1 MTLQNLSKILD
12 KYDQKL
18 GSSSLGRFELLNSL
32 PFYSWHN
39 PQDTRTLNHIIGL
52 PQKNGQYYPL
62 FDYEQMLFDTLQDH
76 KHVWIKKAT
85 GLGITEFM
93 LRYMAWLCFAEKN
106 RRFVSGSQM
115 CIVTGPRIEL
125 AITLIDRM
133 KGLFRNIFQMQF
145 DSKETVIELNGVHIE
160 AYPSHHLDS
169 MRGLTNVSFIYLDEA
184 DFFPPGQQQD
194 ARDVG
199 ERYIAKSNPWIVM
212 VSTPNAPDG
221 LFEKIEREPENT
233 CLYKRLFLDYTYGLD
248 KIYNREEIEKA
259 KASPSF
265 EREYN
270 LKYLGKVGNV
280 FHALDIEAAIC
291 TQKEGQEMLNWST
304 STMVGRSMGIDV
316 AWGGTSKFAIVIT
329 QYRNRV
335 EVFYAESFE
344 KPQMNEII
352 NHIMQLKQRHHITKL
367 YCDGANPEVI
377 RELKNRIGEYH
388 DYYGRLTEKQIWA
401 LRSSN
406 SWQIIPV
413 NFQKRHREMLQ
424 WTYTL
429 LSKRFIKIHPSLQKL
444 IVSLRTAVVIDD
456 WKLDKQQTSNHDTL
470 DSLRLSLCNY
480 ELPRTD

>member
-18 GSSSLGRFELLNSL
+18 GSSSLGRFELLKGL
-32 PFYSWHN
+32 PFYNWQN

-62 FDYEQMLFDTLQDH
+62 FDYEQLVFDTLQNH
-76 KHVWIKKAT
+76 KQIWIKKAT
-85 GLGITEFM
+85 GLGITEFIV
-93 LRYMAWLCFAEKN
+93 RYMAWLCFREEHSL
-106 RRFVSGSQM
+106 SGNQM

-133 KGLFRNIFQMQF
+133 KDLFHSGKMLNHRTIF
-145 DSKETVIELNGVHIE
+145 DTKETVIELNGVHIE
-160 AYPSHHLDS
+160 AYPSHHLDA
-169 MRGLTNVSFIYLDEA
+169 MRGLTNVTFIYLDEA

-194 ARDVG
+194 ARDVS

-212 VSTPNAPDG
+212 VSTPNSPDG
-221 LFEKIEREPENT
+221 LFDRIEREPKDT
-233 CLYKRLFLDYTYGLD
+233 CLYKRLFLDYSYGLD
-248 KIYNREEIEKA
+248 KIYTRGEIEKA

-280 FHALDIEAAIC
+280 FHTLDIEAAIC
-291 TQKEGQEMLNWST
+291 TQQEGREMLDWST
-304 STMVGRSMGIDV
+304 SAMVGRSMGIDV
-316 AWGGTSKFAIVIT
+316 AWGDTSKFAIVIT
-329 QYRNRV
+329 QFRNRKV

-344 KPQMNEII
+344 KPQMNYII
-352 NHIMQLKQRHHITKL
+352 NHIMQLKHRHHCTKI
-367 YCDGANPEVI
+367 YVDGANPEVI
-377 RELKNRIGEYH
+377 RELKSRIGEYH
-388 DYYGRLTEKQIWA
+388 DYYGRLTEEQIWG

-429 LSKRFIKIHPSLQKL
+429 
-444 IVSLRTAVVIDD
+444 
-456 WKLDKQQTSNHDTL
+456 
-470 DSLRLSLCNY
+470 
-480 ELPRTD
+480 